1 MAEVTPSKMKHLS
14 DIIMKLSQAEIY
26 TKGWHSNIRRWRRR
40 YNFDHYDTR
49 AMPNEKRYTDPV
61 LTNVVDLAV
70 GIMQSNEWIW
80 RSKGLMPTEEELSG
94 TSIIEK
100 AIAGFIDINSDRYQ
114 YDHKYETNLNFVR
127 DGGAVLLGVWDPFI
141 HDNCYETKDIVDSD
155 MNMVEGAKVY
165 YDLPLRIEVVDPL
178 QMYLVP
184 GGPKRWLCAIRKEE
198 MSVYDAEETYQVE
211 LDAYKGRSRT
221 QKMDTVGSFIDYWE
235 LAYELRPDDVTDYEG
250 LDSEEDVEKYPMRKS
265 LVVRNSILFNNEF
278 IRPLRIM
285 DGYDDLPYTAAFYN
299 PASREDSKQWHSIL
313 SPLENPVREL
323 EDTTN
328 MRKRL
333 MLMYSGMPLVARSRS
348 GKTITIDKSIGKV
361 INLAEGEDLG
371 FPEWRGTPPDMDKH
385 LEFARSRI
393 QQSGFSDVMYGEGS
407 SQSSGYGLSL
417 LTDQNRIRLEPAITH
432 LENMW
437 TWAAR
442 KWVKLA
448 DNFIPN
454 DYMELYGHIR
464 GTDFADYI
472 KGADLNKYTI
482 RCEIKPEFPNEKVRN
497 HAMATQVM
505 GILPPQIIMEQYL
518 GIQQPDDAR
527 LMKLQEQIEN
537 NPIVMQYTIM
547 AELAKRAQNGDQI
560 AGQSLMLMTQQL
572 AGQMGGQMGGQPQQ
586 PPMRN
591 PEQLMGTQGAD
602 GLPDEPGYSGQ
613 QELEAIQRAATAAPS
628 MEGTVNNV

>member
-1 MAEVTPSKMKHLS
+1 MADQYQSNMKQLS
-14 DIIMKLSQAEIY
+14 DITRRIAQAD
-26 TKGWHSNIRRWRRR
+26 TFTHGWHSNIRRWRRR

-49 AMPNEKRYTDPV
+49 ALPNEKRYTDPV

-80 RSKGLMPTEEELSG
+80 RSKGLRPSEDEQTG
-94 TSIIEK
+94 TSLIEK
-100 AIAGFIDINSDRYQ
+100 SIAGFIDINSDRYQ

-127 DGGAVLLGVWDPFI
+127 DGGAVLLGVWDTFI
-141 HDNCYETKDIVDSD
+141 HDNCYEIKPELFDANTQEVVND
-155 MNMVEGAKVY
+155 AKLY
-165 YDLPLRIEVVDPL
+165 YDLPLRIEVIDPL
-178 QMYLVP
+178 QIGLVP
-184 GGPKRWLCAIRKEE
+184 GGPKRWLSVNRSED
-198 MSVYDAEETYQVE
+198 MTVYDAEETYQVE
-211 LDAYKGRSRT
+211 LDAFKGRSQQ
-221 QKMDTVGSFIDYWE
+221 QKKDTRGKFYDYWE
-235 LAYELRPDDVTDYEG
+235 LAYELQPADATDYEG
-250 LDSEEDVEKYPMRKS
+250 LESEEDVEKYPMRKS
-265 LVVRNSILFNNEF
+265 LVVRNAIMYNNEF

-285 DGYDDLPYTAAFYN
+285 EGYDDLPYTISFYN
-299 PASREDSKQWHSIL
+299 PASREKSDSWHSII
-313 SPLENPVREL
+313 SPLENPVMEL

-333 MLMYSGMPLVARSRS
+333 MLMYSGLPLIARTAS
-348 GKTITIDKSIGKV
+348 GKTITLDKSIGKV
-361 INLAEGEDLG
+361 VNLRAGEDLG

-407 SQSSGYGLSL
+407 SQSSGYGLSM

-448 DNFIPN
+448 NNFIPN

-464 GTDFADYI
+464 GVDFAEVVRGSELD
-472 KGADLNKYTI
+472 KYTI

-505 GILPPQIIMEQYL
+505 GILPSQIIMEDYL

-527 LMKLQEQIEN
+527 IMKIQEMAESD
-537 NPIVMQYTIM
+537 PIVVQYTIM
-547 AELAKRAQNGDQI
+547 RELTKRAATGDKVAQ
-560 AGQSLMLMTQQL
+560 QSLMMMQQKL
-572 AGQMGGQMGGQPQQ
+572 AQVNAPNPQAGM
-586 PPMRN
+586 PN
-591 PEQLMGTQGAD
+591 PEQLLGTAGAD
-602 GLPDEPGYSGQ
+602 GMPDEPKFSGKDDM
-613 QELEAIQRAATAAPS
+613 EAIQRAGNAAPT